1 MYTKNRFRVFSTK
14 THSYLRILLA
24 IIVALNFYIS
34 SQLDYLWLYCIS
46 VVLLIIVAITMTFLY
61 SYVTLSSRGIK
72 LRYGILKTYEIRWEE
87 VQCCGTF
94 SLKILGAEQKEE
106 YIYFS
111 KKPVSYSRLVAS
123 NTLPSQSHE
132 FIFIAKQNRILSSI
146 NELWHDAKAKNLCT
160 NLCVEHDPKYKRRKT
175 TPFRPIALCFSCLV
189 CIIAYLLSQD
199 QRWVVAVVLSF
210 FAMYEAVNVNQ

>member
-46 VVLLIIVAITMTFLY
+46 FVLLIIVTITMSFLY
-61 SYVTLSSRGIK
+61 SYVTLSSRGIR

-111 KKPVSYSRLVAS
+111 KKPISYSRLVAS

-132 FIFIAKQNRILSSI
+132 FIFMAKQNRILSSI
-146 NELWHDAKAKNLCT
+146 IELWHDAKVKNLCT
-160 NLCVEHDPKYKRRKT
+160 NFVVEHDYKYKWRQT
-175 TPFRPIALCFSCLV
+175 SPFMPIALCLSCLV
-189 CIIAYLLSQD
+189 CIIAYLLSHD

-210 FAMYEAVNVNQ
+210 FAMYEAVNVN

>member
-46 VVLLIIVAITMTFLY
+46 FVLLIIVTITMSFLY
-61 SYVTLSSRGIK
+61 SYVTLSSRGIR

-94 SLKILGAEQKEE
+94 SIKILGAEQKEE

-123 NTLPSQSHE
+123 NTLPPQSNE
-132 FIFIAKQNRILSSI
+132 FIFLAKQNSILPSI
-146 NELWHDAKAKNLCT
+146 NELWHDGKAKNLCT
-160 NLCVEHDPKYKRRKT
+160 NFCVEHNPKYKWKQKFSILST
-175 TPFRPIALCFSCLV
+175 LSLSCLV
-189 CIIAYLLSQD
+189 CIIAYILSQD
-199 QRWVVAVVLSF
+199 QRWVIAAVLSI
-210 FAMYEAVNVNQ
+210 FAISEAINVNQ